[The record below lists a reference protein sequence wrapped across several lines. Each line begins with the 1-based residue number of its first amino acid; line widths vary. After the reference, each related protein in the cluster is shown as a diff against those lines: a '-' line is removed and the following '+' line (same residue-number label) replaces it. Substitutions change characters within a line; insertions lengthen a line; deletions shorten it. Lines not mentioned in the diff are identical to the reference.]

1 MMKRLQS
8 EILEEMNAVKNF
20 IEMAIVCH
28 KAGFTKAADFFLS
41 QAEEDC
47 RHAFK
52 YARELDKF
60 EPARPADFKA
70 VIAAIKHYQ
79 DMENSAADRLLA
91 IREEMHQE
99 KEFRL
104 TPFVVDMLR
113 DHSEEAYAA
122 KKLLQKAEVFE
133 RTEDLGALEDEFE
146 ALQEAEA
153 DED

>member
-1 MMKRLQS
+1 MMKHLQN
-8 EILEEMNAVKNF
+8 EVLEEMNAVKNF

-60 EPARPADFKA
+60 DAVKPADFKA
-70 VIAAIKHYQ
+70 ALAAIRHYQ
-79 DMENSAADRLLA
+79 EMENAAADRLLA

-104 TPFVVDMLR
+104 TPFVLEMLK
-113 DHSEEAYAA
+113 DHTEEAYTA

-133 RTEDLGALEDEFE
+133 RTEDLAALEDEFE
-146 ALQEAEA
+146 ALKNASS